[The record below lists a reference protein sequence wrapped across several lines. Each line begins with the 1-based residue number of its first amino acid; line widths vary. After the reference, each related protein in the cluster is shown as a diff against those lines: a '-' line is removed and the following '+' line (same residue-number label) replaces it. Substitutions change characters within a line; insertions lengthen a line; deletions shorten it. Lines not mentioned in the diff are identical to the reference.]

1 MKVLV
6 VDDSNMVVALVK
18 QILTPEAGYEV
29 FSAGNGK
36 AAIDLLKEGLKADI
50 VLLDWNM
57 PVLDGPGFL
66 EANLNE
72 QFTNSPVVMLTTEN
86 KPQYIS
92 KALQLGACEYIMKP
106 FTEDILISKIQMVLE
121 QAS

>member
-6 VDDSNMVVALVK
+6 IDDSNMVLALVK
-18 QILTPEAGYEV
+18 QILTAEAGYEV
-29 FSAGNGK
+29 FTAGNGK
-36 AAIDLLKEGLKADI
+36 VAMDMLVGGTCVDI
-50 VLLDWNM
+50 ILLDWNM
-57 PVLDGPGFL
+57 PVMDGPSFL
-66 EANLNE
+66 EANLKDR
-72 QFTNSPVVMLTTEN
+72 FTSAPIMMLTTEN

-106 FTEDILISKIQMVLE
+106 FTEDILISKIQMVMD